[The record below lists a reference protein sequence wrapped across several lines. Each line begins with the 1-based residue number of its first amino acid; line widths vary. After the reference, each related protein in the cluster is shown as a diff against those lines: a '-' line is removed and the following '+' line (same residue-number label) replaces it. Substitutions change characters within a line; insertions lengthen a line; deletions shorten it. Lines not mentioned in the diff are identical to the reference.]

1 MIRPNQHRLGS
12 PRRDDV
18 VHSSCDL
25 GRLHIPK
32 AMGVHSDQGS
42 GHNIEC
48 DGRSTKGSGQA

>member
-1 MIRPNQHRLGS
+1 MWCTRHVISVG
-12 PRRDDV
+12 V
-18 VHSSCDL
+18 
-25 GRLHIPK
+25 HIPK